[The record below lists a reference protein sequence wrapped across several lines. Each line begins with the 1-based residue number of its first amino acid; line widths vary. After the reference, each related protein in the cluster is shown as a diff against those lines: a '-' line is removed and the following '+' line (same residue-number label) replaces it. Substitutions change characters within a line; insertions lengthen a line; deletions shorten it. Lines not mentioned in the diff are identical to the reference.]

1 MTRKKKEVIRCVV
14 CGMKA
19 TKYIGDFGHS
29 PLCDNPVCFHTRI
42 DEINNEIIQAGKTGG
57 ADVTNSIV

>member
-1 MTRKKKEVIRCVV
+1 MARSKKEVIRCVI

-19 TKYIGDFGHS
+19 TKLMSNFGHS

-42 DEINNEIIQAGKTGG
+42 DEVNNEIIEAVRGG
-57 ADVTNSIV
+57 ENA